1 MASQTSENNK
11 RIAKNTVFL
20 YVRMLLGLVISL
32 FTARLILQALGVE
45 DYGLNN
51 VVGGVISLFAIV
63 TGVLNS
69 ATSRFLTV
77 ELGKGN
83 LIQMRN
89 VYSNTMSLYSI
100 LALII
105 VVLEETVGLYL
116 VNYTLSIPPERL
128 FACNVLYQTIVLS
141 SMFTLFLIPAGSLII
156 AFEKMNVYA
165 YIGIGEI
172 IAKCLVVYL
181 VMISPLDKLISLAC
195 LNMLV
200 IIALSVVKL
209 VYCKKTFSN
218 VFTYKLGWDKP
229 LLRSML
235 GFSFWNLIGS
245 AAYILRIQGVNI
257 LINVYFGAV
266 VNAAN
271 AIAYQINSAVNGF
284 VTNFSTAVNPQITK
298 TCAAGQYE
306 QMKSLIFRS
315 GKFTYYLLMI
325 LCFPIL
331 FETEFV
337 LHLWLGN
344 NIPEFTVIM
353 TRIVLV
359 ISMVE
364 TFTYSIGCAVNATG
378 KVKYYQIV
386 ICSIM
391 LLIFPITWIMFKM
404 GMPPY
409 YGLLV
414 YLFTSITALLAR
426 FYFLEKILN
435 ISSWEYTKKVY
446 SHTVLV
452 SLVSIIFPFLVCN
465 VMDDGW
471 VRFMIVCLT
480 IELANVAVIWTLGL
494 DKDEKSFMLSVI
506 KKVLHKQ

>member
-1 MASQTSENNK
+1 MTSQTSENTK

-20 YVRMLLGLVISL
+20 YIRMLLGLIISL
-32 FTARLILQALGVE
+32 FTARLILQALGIE

-83 LIQMRN
+83 LIQMRR
-89 VYSNTMSLYSI
+89 VYKNSMSLYII
-100 LALII
+100 LAIII
-105 VVLEETVGLYL
+105 VILEETIGLYL
-116 VNYTLSIPPERL
+116 VNYTLSIPDERL

-141 SMFTLFLIPAGSLII
+141 SMFTLFLIPSSSLII
-156 AFEKMNVYA
+156 AFEKMDVYA

-172 IAKCLVVYL
+172 IAKCLVVYW
-181 VMISPLDKLISLAC
+181 VMVSPIDKLISLAC
-195 LNMLV
+195 LNLIV
-200 IIALSVVKL
+200 IGILSVIKL
-209 VYCKKTFSN
+209 VYCKRSFSN
-218 VFTYKLGWDKP
+218 VFTYKLGWNKF

-257 LINVYFGAV
+257 LINIYFGAI

-271 AIAYQINSAVNGF
+271 AIAYQVNAAVNGF

-315 GKFTYYLLMI
+315 GKFTFYLLMF

-331 FETEFV
+331 FETDFV
-337 LHLWLGN
+337 LNLWLGD
-344 NIPEFTVIM
+344 NIPEYTVIM
-353 TRIVLV
+353 TRLVLV

-391 LLIFPITWIMFKM
+391 LLIFPIAWLMFKF
-404 GMPPY
+404 GLPPY
-409 YGLLV
+409 YGLIV
-414 YLFTSITALLAR
+414 YMFTSITALLAR
-426 FYFLEKILN
+426 FYFMEKLLN
-435 ISSWEYTKKVY
+435 ISSWEYTKMVY
-446 SHTVLV
+446 SKTI
-452 SLVSIIFPFLVCN
+452 LVSIVSAFFPLLICYT
-465 VMDDGW
+465 MDDGW
-471 VRFMIVCLT
+471 IRFIIVCLT
-480 IELANVAVIWTLGL
+480 VELVNVLVIWIVGL
-494 DKDEKSFMLSVI
+494 DRTEKTFMLSVVNKI
-506 KKVLHKQ
+506 FKRK